1 MTIDREPFYKRELEL
16 KLSMS
21 YGPGRGDPSYEQG
34 GHDYPLPYVR
44 WTEQRNMEAFL
55 ALVADGKVTPKRLV
69 THRFAI
75 AEAEKA
81 YELMESGAP
90 HLAILLTY
98 PEAPH
103 GSDRTIDSTR
113 SAAAEKRRQPSR
125 LHRPRQLRQ
134 GRVVAGAEEGEQ
146 SRV

>member
-1 MTIDREPFYKRELEL
+1 
-16 KLSMS
+16 
-21 YGPGRGDPSYEQG
+21 
-34 GHDYPLPYVR
+34 
-44 WTEQRNMEAFL
+44 MEAFL

-98 PEAPH
+98 PEAPM
-103 GSDRTIDSTR
+103 GPIER
-113 SAAAEKRRQPSR
+113 SI
-125 LHRPRQLRQ
+125 
-134 GRVVAGAEEGEQ
+134 
-146 SRV
+146 